1 MNNFTSTRKK
11 FWVLPSRKSSCSTNI
26 AKFAKKA
33 CRILGLVVRHSY
45 FFSSIDTMRLLYTSL
60 VRSRLEYASVIWV
73 PQAKS
78 YVSMLERI
86 QARFLRSLFRRE
98 NGFYPAYPNTISYAL
113 LRESLVMETL
123 ESRREYNYIMLLYN
137 TFNNCIDIPSALQ
150 HIHILVR
157 VPIIGLRARE
167 NAPFFTPGDTRGPAY
182 ASSTLPIAMAIF
194 NGHASVLDIA
204 DNQTNFRETI
214 KSLLYI

>member
-1 MNNFTSTRKK
+1 
-11 FWVLPSRKSSCSTNI
+11 
-26 AKFAKKA
+26 
-33 CRILGLVVRHSY
+33 
-45 FFSSIDTMRLLYTSL
+45 
-60 VRSRLEYASVIWV
+60 
-73 PQAKS
+73 
-78 YVSMLERI
+78 MLERI

-98 NGFYPAYPNTISYAL
+98 NGFYPAYPNAISYAL

-137 TFNNCIDIPSALQ
+137 IFNNYIDIPSALQ
-150 HIHILVR
+150 RIQVR